1 MEDVQSYFKNQR
13 DMRELEDVNNF
24 LEKNKNEEF
33 TEINEL
39 QKTLIKNVKMY
50 KTPKTKITIDNS
62 QNELSGLFDKI
73 DKKIQM
79 RDWRKLPKFIQ
90 NDKIKEYIS
99 RKFDKSEY
107 DKMYKQ
113 ILVKL
118 KSHKIKGSDIKYN
131 KETCQIDEISFKKN
145 DAK

>member
-1 MEDVQSYFKNQR
+1 MDDVQAYFKNQR
-13 DMRELEDVNNF
+13 DTRELEDVNNF
-24 LEKNKNEEF
+24 LKDNKGEQY
-33 TEINEL
+33 TEINQL
-39 QKTLIKNVKMY
+39 QKTLMKNIKMY
-50 KTPKTKITIDNS
+50 KTPIKEIPISNS
-62 QNELSGLFDKI
+62 QNELNGLFDKI

-79 RDWRKLPKFIQ
+79 CDWRKLPKFIQ

-107 DKMYKQ
+107 DKTYKQ

-131 KETCQIDEISFKKN
+131 KETCQIDEITSF
-145 DAK
+145 